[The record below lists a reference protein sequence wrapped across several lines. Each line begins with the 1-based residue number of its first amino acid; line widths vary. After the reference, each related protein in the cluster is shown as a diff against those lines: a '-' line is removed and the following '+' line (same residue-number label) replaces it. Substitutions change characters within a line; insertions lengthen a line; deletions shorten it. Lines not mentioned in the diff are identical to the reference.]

1 MASSSARAECTNP
14 ECNFRFP
21 LPSNLRKSIDFCP
34 KCKSPIRVQEQADS
48 DKEMN
53 LRIEKNNRPPL
64 YVLLD
69 NIRSTYNVGSIFR
82 SADGAGV
89 DKIYVCGV
97 SPSPDHP
104 RIAKT
109 ALGAEYSVDWEYC
122 PNALVTAKMLSE
134 RGCILSALEV
144 GSGAVPVFNAD
155 FPVLNKTNVL
165 VIGNEISGIDSE
177 ILPLCSYKLWIPMA
191 GYKRS
196 LNVACAFSIAVYIL
210 QYSLKPVQRI

>member
-1 MASSSARAECTNP
+1 MASSARAECTNP
-14 ECNFRFP
+14 ECKFRFP
-21 LPSNLRKSIDFCP
+21 LPTNMRKSIDFCP
-34 KCKSPIRVQEQADS
+34 KCKSPIRFEVTAHS
-48 DKEMN
+48 DKEMT

-89 DKIYVCGV
+89 DKIYVCGI

-109 ALGAEYSVDWEYC
+109 ALGAEYSVDWDYC
-122 PNALVTAKMLSE
+122 PNALDAAKMLYES
-134 RGCILSALEV
+134 GCILSALEI
-144 GSGAVPVFNAD
+144 GPDAVPVFDVD
-155 FPVLNKTNVL
+155 FPVIDKTNVL
-165 VIGNEISGIDSE
+165 VVGNEISGIDPE
-177 ILPLCSYKLWIPMA
+177 ILPLCSHKLWIPMA

-196 LNVACAFSIAVYIL
+196 LNVACAFSVAVFIL
-210 QYSLKPVQRI
+210 QYSLKHVQRI